1 MGREKI
7 GRQTKGVVFLLSLE
21 KKFFIS
27 NSIKY
32 CVDLFCGMF
41 FYRRAVILS
50 FPVKVIKIIIPFI
63 VYLYIFLYEKAKNIR
78 PSLSMSSNASQG
90 KKRQV
95 KAWQGTAREDKTI
108 QNPMTTT
115 M

>member
-1 MGREKI
+1 MDEPQGKWFYSEGVRRGKI

-41 FYRRAVILS
+41 FFTEEQYIE
-50 FPVKVIKIIIPFI
+50 FP
-63 VYLYIFLYEKAKNIR
+63 
-78 PSLSMSSNASQG
+78 G
-90 KKRQV
+90 
-95 KAWQGTAREDKTI
+95 
-108 QNPMTTT
+108 
-115 M
+115 